1 MNRFKSLFLT
11 LFAVLLVT
19 VSFPQTCFADK
30 QPTLTEIYQVLKTK
44 TFVDLT
50 HSFEPNIPHW
60 KGFPNEKIET
70 AYWYKPGVGTLGA
83 GFFAQRYTFIGQ
95 WGTHIDPPVH
105 FIKGLRTLDEIEL
118 SEMILPLVVIDVHE
132 KVAQNPDYQITLE
145 DVKAWEK
152 QHGKIPTGSFVVMRT
167 DWSKR
172 WPDNEAMANRDS
184 QSIAHYPG
192 WSLPVLKYLYEDCEI
207 TASGHETTDTDPGIS
222 TSRDDYSN
230 EIYILSQNHYQIELL
245 ANLDRVPEVGAIAIV
260 TSPKPKAG
268 SGFPARVFAILP

>member
-1 MNRFKSLFLT
+1 MNRLKSLLLT
-11 LFAVLLVT
+11 LFAVLLIT
-19 VSFPQTCFADK
+19 VSFTQICWADK

-70 AYWYKPGVGTLGA
+70 AYWYEPGVGTLGA
-83 GFFAQRYTFIGQ
+83 GFFAQRYSFIGQ

-105 FIKGLRTLDEIEL
+105 FIKGLRTLDEIKL

-132 KVAQNPDYQITLE
+132 KVAQNSDYQITLD
-145 DVKAWEK
+145 DVKAWEE
-152 QHGKIPTGSFVVMRT
+152 QYGKIPTGSFVVMRT

-172 WPDNEAMANRDS
+172 WPDNEAMANRDA
-184 QSIAHYPG
+184 QGIAHYPG
-192 WSLPVLKYLYEDCEI
+192 WSLPVLKYLYEDCKI

-222 TSRDDYSN
+222 TSQNDYSN
-230 EIYILSQNHYQIELL
+230 EVYILSQNHYQIELL
-245 ANLDRVPEVGAIAIV
+245 ANLDQVPEVGAIAIV
-260 TSPKPKAG
+260 TSPKPKGG